1 MEWQQKGLSDMC
13 NSENTRIFYSVTST
27 FQQNHFS
34 TSESNVI
41 SFFFFPPFAVM
52 RWKKT
57 TGKQKPSRFL
67 KRKKCFPGNRIL
79 CSFSACV
86 LFYSEKAWNQH
97 GSLITTM
104 QSTPVRVWRWSH
116 ELPSHVLVIRSLLVC
131 GARHI
136 RDHMLLAFLVPASL
150 PGQTSYE
157 RFLRKFDVW

>member
-1 MEWQQKGLSDMC
+1 MTTKGIKRHVQFRKYAHFLFS
-13 NSENTRIFYSVTST
+13 YL
-27 FQQNHFS
+27 HFS
-34 TSESNVI
+34 TEPLFHFWI
-41 SFFFFPPFAVM
+41 KRYQFFFFPPFAVM

-79 CSFSACV
+79 CSFSACA

-116 ELPSHVLVIRSLLVC
+116 ELPSHVLVITSLLVC

-136 RDHMLLAFLVPASL
+136 RDHMLLAFLVPAPL
-150 PGQTSYE
+150 PGQTSY
-157 RFLRKFDVW
+157 